1 MNFNIHYKALKESFP
16 YTIPVFTGFVF
27 LGIAYGILMNSKGF
41 DVLFI
46 TLFSLLAYA
55 GSAQFIVIGLF
66 ALNVD
71 PIYVFILTFI
81 VNARHIFYGISMLK
95 RFKNCGKLKY
105 YLIFAMSDESF
116 SIIHTAKIKKNIN
129 EKLFMFYVTFL
140 NHIYWV
146 IGSLIGAIIGTL
158 ITFNTQ
164 GLDFILTALF
174 IVILL
179 NSWEN
184 IENRKPAIIGIIS
197 AIVCLILFG
206 VENYMVIA
214 MISIVL
220 LLSFFKNNIIEKKG
234 IGYNL

>member
-1 MNFNIHYKALKESFP
+1 MKFRTHIEVLKESFP

-27 LGIAYGILMNSKGF
+27 LGIAYGILMYSKGF
-41 DVLFI
+41 DILFI

-66 ALNVD
+66 ALNVE
-71 PIYVFILTFI
+71 PMYVFILTFI

-95 RFKNCGKLKY
+95 KFKNTGKLKY

-129 EKLFMFYVTFL
+129 EKLFMFYITFL
-140 NHIYWV
+140 NHIYWI
-146 IGSLIGAIIGTL
+146 IGSFLGAIIGGF
-158 ITFNTQ
+158 IAFNTQ

-179 NSWEN
+179 DSWEN
-184 IENRKPAIIGIIS
+184 IEN
-197 AIVCLILFG
+197 
-206 VENYMVIA
+206 M
-214 MISIVL
+214 L
-220 LLSFFKNNIIEKKG
+220 LLE
-234 IGYNL
+234 

>member
-27 LGIAYGILMNSKGF
+27 LGIAYGILMQSKGF
-41 DVLFI
+41 DIAFI

-66 ALNVD
+66 ALDID

-95 RFKNCGKLKY
+95 RFKNTGKLKY

-116 SIIHTAKIKKNIN
+116 SIIHTAKIKKHIN
-129 EKLFMFYVTFL
+129 EKLFMFYITFL
-140 NHIYWV
+140 NHLYWIV
-146 IGSLIGAIIGTL
+146 GSLIGAILGSF

-164 GLDFILTALF
+164 GLEFVLTSLF

-179 NSWEN
+179 DAWKDK
-184 IENRKPAIIGIIS
+184 INRKPALIGIFSSI
-197 AIVCLILFG
+197 ICLSILG
-206 VENYMVIA
+206 EQNYMIVA
-214 MISIVL
+214 MILIVISL
-220 LLSFFKNNIIEKKG
+220 TVFRKNISNKKG
-234 IGYNL
+234 AYI